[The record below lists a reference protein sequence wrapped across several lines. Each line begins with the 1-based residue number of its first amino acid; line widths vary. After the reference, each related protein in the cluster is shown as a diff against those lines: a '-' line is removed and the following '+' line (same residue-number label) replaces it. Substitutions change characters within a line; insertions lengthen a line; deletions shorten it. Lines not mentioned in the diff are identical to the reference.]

1 MSAKGNGH
9 KKVLGIVGSP
19 RRGGNTDILVDEI
32 LRGAEEA
39 GAEVE
44 KISLSKLDIAPC
56 LACDACGRAGKCA
69 QQDDMQSLV
78 EKMDSSQVMVLGTP
92 LYWYGPSAQIKTFI
106 DRWYGA
112 THEMTFEGRRVIL
125 AIAWGQPDAHAAR
138 HTEGMFKEVLDFL
151 NMEHFAT
158 VLAPGVFQQG
168 DVREHSA
175 VLEEAQ
181 RVGREVINE
190 ANGVEPG

>member
-1 MSAKGNGH
+1 MGANENSH

-19 RRGGNTDILVDEI
+19 RHGGNTDILVDEI
-32 LRGAEEA
+32 LRGAGEA
-39 GAEVE
+39 GAEVV
-44 KISLSKLDIAPC
+44 KVSLNKLNIAPC
-56 LACDACGRAGKCA
+56 MACDVCGRTGKCA
-69 QQDDMQSLV
+69 QRDDMQSLV

-125 AIAWGQPDAHAAR
+125 AIAWGQPDPHAAR
-138 HTEGMFKEVLDFL
+138 HLEGMFKEVLDFL
-151 NMEHFAT
+151 NIEHFAT

-168 DVREHSA
+168 DVLEHSA

-190 ANGVEPG
+190 SSVVGQN

>member
-1 MSAKGNGH
+1 MSQNVNGH
-9 KKVLGIVGSP
+9 KKVLGVVGSP
-19 RRGGNTDILVDEI
+19 RCGGNIDILVDEI
-32 LRGAEEA
+32 LRGAREA

-44 KISLSKLDIAPC
+44 KICLSKLDIAPC
-56 LACDACGRAGKCA
+56 LACDACGETGKCV

-78 EKMDSSQVMVLGTP
+78 EKMDCSQVMVLGTP

-138 HTEGMFKEVLDFL
+138 HMEGMFKEALDFL

-158 VLAPGVFQQG
+158 VLAPGAFQQG
-168 DVREHSA
+168 DVREHSE
-175 VLEEAQ
+175 VLTEAQ
-181 RVGREVINE
+181 RVGREVINS
-190 ANGVEPG
+190 